1 MKRTTIMLG
10 MTVVAL
16 ALAGCATTKDV
27 GQDAG
32 EPVSSIAFFART
44 TGEHPDKSADSEL
57 QELIASVKPAFTQ
70 GSYTDA
76 ETGLTVPY
84 NIYLP
89 SGYDAS
95 KSYPMV
101 VFIGDATTAGTDMD
115 YPLTQGWGGLV
126 WASGSQ
132 GDGCIILNPVYPD
145 VVIDD
150 HGAYT
155 VTDYVN
161 LTPRLIGAVADAYSV
176 DTDRIYGTG
185 QSMGA
190 MTTLYLASNYP
201 DLYAAVLIVDGQW
214 PVDQLP
220 EVASQHIIYVAAGG
234 DDKAAAGQEELKQY
248 LAEKG
253 VGYGEVSNLDAQ
265 ADRATLDSQVQAML
279 DEGKAINFITWTA
292 GTVMQGVSSNI
303 TNEHMA
309 SFDYGYK
316 LSSVR
321 DWILAQTK

>member
-10 MTVVAL
+10 LAVVAL
-16 ALAGCATTKDV
+16 ALAGCATSKN
-27 GQDAG
+27 AE
-32 EPVSSIAFFART
+32 EPVSNIAFFART

-57 QELIASVKPAFTQ
+57 QELIASVKPGFAR
-70 GSYTDA
+70 GSYTDE

-89 SGYDAS
+89 SDYDAS

-126 WASGSQ
+126 WAGGNQ
-132 GDGCIILNPVYPD
+132 DDGCIILNPVYPD

-150 HGAYT
+150 HDAYT

-161 LTPRLIGAVADAYSV
+161 LTPRLIAAVAGMYSV
-176 DTDRIYGTG
+176 DMDRIYGTG

-220 EVASQHIIYVAAGG
+220 EVASQRIIYVAAGG
-234 DDKAAAGQEELKQY
+234 DEKAAAGQEELKQY
-248 LAEKG
+248 LTEKG
-253 VGYGEVSNLDAQ
+253 VTYGEISDVDAQ
-265 ADRATLDSQVQAML
+265 ADRATLNDQVQAML
-279 DEGKAINFITWTA
+279 DEGNAINFITWA
-292 GTVMQGVSSNI
+292 SGTVMQGVSSNI
-303 TNEHMA
+303 TSEHMA

-316 LSSVR
+316 LSAVR
-321 DWILAQTK
+321 NWILSQTK